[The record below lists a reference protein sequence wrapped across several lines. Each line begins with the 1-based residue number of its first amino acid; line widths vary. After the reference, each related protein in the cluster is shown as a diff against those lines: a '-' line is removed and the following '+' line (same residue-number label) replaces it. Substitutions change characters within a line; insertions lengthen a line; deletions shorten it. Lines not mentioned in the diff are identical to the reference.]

1 MDLFYLKDILS
12 KSKVENE
19 ISKLLRLNMRL
30 RFAEPIKGQSRCDA
44 FTLVVKSRACLSNQV
59 MHSARRKKS
68 HFL

>member
-1 MDLFYLKDILS
+1 M
-12 KSKVENE
+12 ENE

-30 RFAEPIKGQSRCDA
+30 HFAEPLKGQLRCDA

-68 HFL
+68 HFLYHLQ